1 MTTKTKKT
9 TKRKTTAGTRYGSVG
24 KKRKFLKSLAESG
37 HVTDSARAARVSR
50 TTVFVWRRDDEQFAA
65 DYAQA
70 IGESEI
76 VLESE
81 ATRRAVEGVDEP
93 IYQSGMLVGYK
104 RRYSDLLLIFLLKA
118 TNPQKYRDNATG
130 DEEDPIHV
138 KITREIVKG
147 ET

>member
-1 MTTKTKKT
+1 M
-9 TKRKTTAGTRYGSVG
+9 
-24 KKRKFLKSLAESG
+24 
-37 HVTDSARAARVSR
+37 SR

-118 TNPQKYRDNATG
+118 TNPQKYRDTG
-130 DEEDPIHV
+130 V
-138 KITREIVKG
+138 YL
-147 ET
+147 